1 MKFAFRAIQRTWS
14 ATRSV
19 CAPSFSKS
27 GGEVSGNLVFLDTL
41 LKVHTQGVNHVKFAM
56 CAILAAGSFAFVAE
70 SEEKDKR
77 GCIYYAET
85 SMDTYLMNC
94 LI

>member
-1 MKFAFRAIQRTWS
+1 MFALPLFQSQVERLVTL
-14 ATRSV
+14 
-19 CAPSFSKS
+19 SFWIH
-27 GGEVSGNLVFLDTL
+27 L
-41 LKVHTQGVNHVKFAM
+41 LKVHTQGVNHAKFAM

-85 SMDTYLMNC
+85 SMDSYLMNC